1 MRELDADIQLAERA
15 DTSVLITGDRTAGA
29 DDLARIVHSQSRRR
43 EKAFVTLRCA
53 GIQDTQLEHDLL
65 VAALDA
71 NGGSLLVDDVAE
83 ASRRFQEY
91 LLRFLNEATVPQAGA
106 APRPVDVRLFATSG
120 EPLFER
126 VAAGTFLDDLY
137 YRLNVIHI
145 TVRPLRGA
153 REEIPSLVNRFV
165 RHISSGHRGSAPRIA
180 PAAMES
186 LKAYDWPGNIREL
199 RSVLETVIALR
210 AGAVIE
216 ANDLPPL
223 IAGPRH

>member
-15 DTSVLITGDRTAGA
+15 DTSVLITGDRSAGA

-43 EKAFVTLRCA
+43 EKAFVMLRC
-53 GIQDTQLEHDLL
+53 GGQDAQLEHDLS

-71 NGGSLLVDDVAE
+71 NGGSLLVDDVDE

-91 LLRFLNEATVPQAGA
+91 LLRFLNEATVQAAGA

-153 REEIPSLVNRFV
+153 REEIPSLVNRLV

-199 RSVLETVIALR
+199 RSVLETVLAMR